1 MPPNAALQ
9 KACAGRHDNHRLM
22 PQLRSPRWILAHLR
36 ETRNCVPP
44 PGRTS
49 PPQAESWRPH
59 LLSSSPVR
67 SLGLHPLSSKQ
78 ARLPPPVVFG
88 AGDE

>member
-1 MPPNAALQ
+1 MPPTPRFKKLARA
-9 KACAGRHDNHRLM
+9 HDNRLM
-22 PQLRSPRWILAHLR
+22 LQLRSPRWVLAHLH

-49 PPQAESWRPH
+49 PPQAELWRPH
-59 LLSSSPVR
+59 LLSSSPVM
-67 SLGLHPLSSKQ
+67 SLGPHPLSSKQ
-78 ARLPPPVVFG
+78 ARLAPLVVFG